1 MLLSYNEKVMKIMVK
16 LFFLFFVASLFSN
29 FSNAQQPIM
38 KPVLNHISIY
48 VKDLEASTAF
58 YRDIIGLDTIPE
70 PFHDGKH
77 TWFAIGGNLQLHV
90 ISGADSNPERQRTT
104 HTCFSVASVDAF
116 VAILNKHKIVYVN
129 VKGEK
134 SAITIRPDGFKQIYF
149 QDPDGHWIEISDAK

>member
-1 MLLSYNEKVMKIMVK
+1 MIRFWKLS
-16 LFFLFFVASLFSN
+16 LFFILFAMHTN
-29 FSNAQQPIM
+29 NAEAQQTI
-38 KPVLNHISIY
+38 KPSLNHISIY
-48 VKDLEASTAF
+48 VKDLDISTAF

-77 TWFAIGGNLQLHV
+77 TWFAIGGGLQLHV
-90 ISGADSNPERQRTT
+90 ISGAGTNPQRQRQT
-104 HTCFSVASVDAF
+104 HTCFSVGSVDDF
-116 VAILNKHKIVYVN
+116 VASLTKKKIGYEN